1 MVPHDVPDVR
11 LVYFESCPN
20 WRVADAR
27 LKEALVGMGADP
39 DAVAYE
45 QVTTAE
51 QADAAGLAGSPT
63 ILVNGTD
70 PFANPGI
77 PTGLACRVYL
87 TDSGVQPA
95 PAVEQMQAALT
106 R

>member
-1 MVPHDVPDVR
+1 
-11 LVYFESCPN
+11 
-20 WRVADAR
+20 
-27 LKEALVGMGADP
+27 MGAWSRMTCPTCVSSTSSPAPTGGSLTPDP
-39 DAVAYE
+39 HAVAYE

-51 QADAAGLAGSPT
+51 QADAAGFVGSPT

-70 PFANPGI
+70 PFANPGT

-95 PAVEQMQAALT
+95 PAVEQMQAALA

>member
-1 MVPHDVPDVR
+1 MIPHDVPDVR

-27 LKEALVGMGADP
+27 LKEALVRMGADP
-39 DAVAYE
+39 NAVAYE

-51 QADAAGLAGSPT
+51 QADALGFVGSPT

-87 TDSGVQPA
+87 TITGVQPA
-95 PAVEQMQAALT
+95 PAVEQMQAALA